1 MADNVSV
8 VAGVYTATI
17 AADDVGGFHH
27 QRTKRSVGADGSAT
41 DFLDKSSR
49 SDTFTAS
56 GNGTTVDVSAQG
68 MSRFGLQ
75 VVKTGTVSAWNVVL
89 EGSLNGTHFS
99 TILTH
104 TETAPGDTLTI
115 WVGAN
120 AFPAL
125 YYRARC
131 VSITLS
137 GGTNVIA
144 TIIGKP

>member
-1 MADNVSV
+1 MADT
-8 VAGVYTATI
+8 VAITAGIGTAI
-17 AADDVGGFHH
+17 ATDDVSSVHY
-27 QRTKRSVGADGSAT
+27 QRVKRSVGADGSAT

-56 GNGTTVDVSAQG
+56 GNGTTVDVSSQG
-68 MSRFGLQ
+68 MTKFGLQ

-104 TETAPGDTLTI
+104 TETLPGDTLVI
-115 WVGAN
+115 WTGAGT
-120 AFPAL
+120 FPAL

-137 GGTNVIA
+137 GGTNVVA